1 MLIWKS
7 LQKWKSDILL
17 WARAPH
23 TCNHCYKH
31 DESFASCRK
40 TVLEKLAAQ
49 IFFHKSDPYLWWPTF
64 RSLEAIATS
73 PFVCYLKDIRACV
86 SLAKFRQTKN
96 FLSCVL
102 FWNSQQFLFRPMHRV
117 PGARL
122 AKKNSQ
128 TLPTVLLLFS
138 YTNCM
143 QRSLGVSSYVSSCRR
158 EKWGTRMA
166 M

>member
-40 TVLEKLAAQ
+40 TVLEKFAAQ

-73 PFVCYLKDIRACV
+73 PFVCYLKGIRACV
-86 SLAKFRQTKN
+86 SLAKFRRAKICFCL
-96 FLSCVL
+96 FLSCAL
-102 FWNSQQFLFRPMHRV
+102 FIKNQQFVFSQMHRI
-117 PGARL
+117 PGAVSKTR
-122 AKKNSQ
+122 SQ
-128 TLPTVLLLFS
+128 TLETILLLLV
-138 YTNCM
+138 
-143 QRSLGVSSYVSSCRR
+143 RSFGLCL
-158 EKWGTRMA
+158 A
-166 M
+166 MFHLAGEQNEVL